1 MTRRND
7 PRPVP
12 AHATHALNEERV
24 DGEQVFA
31 GKLLDVRRDRVRLP
45 DGGEAVREYVVHPG
59 AVLVVPVRADE
70 RLVVERQ
77 FRYPLNRVFLEFPAG
92 KLDPGES
99 ALATGV
105 RELAEEAGYRA
116 TVWIRL
122 GVIHPVVAYS
132 TEAIDLYAARELTHV
147 GAKLDPGEF
156 LEIVDCTEADLYD
169 AIDEGRLTDGKS
181 IAALALHTRWASA
194 ATRSLRL
201 RVTGIVQGVGYREW
215 ALRTARA
222 AGIAGWMRNRADGS
236 VEAHVQ
242 GERAACDRFVDLCVR
257 GPRGAR
263 VDRIEVDR
271 EAIDP
276 ARTDFAVLATQ

>member
-1 MTRRND
+1 MNKGD
-7 PRPVP
+7 DRPAP
-12 AHATHALNEERV
+12 THATHALHEERLA
-24 DGEQVFA
+24 GERVFA

-59 AVLVVPVRADE
+59 AVLVVPVLGDG

-99 ALATGV
+99 ALRTGV

-116 TVWIRL
+116 TIWIRL

-132 TEAIDLYAARELTHV
+132 TEAIELYAARALTHV

-156 LEIVDCTEADLYD
+156 LEVVECTEAELYE

-181 IAALALHTRWASA
+181 VAALALYTRWRSASQ
-194 ATRSLRL
+194 RGIRL
-201 RVTGIVQGVGYREW
+201 RITGVVQGVGYREW
-215 ALRTARA
+215 AMRNAQA
-222 AGIAGWMRNRADGS
+222 AGIAGWVRNRSDGS

-242 GERAACDRFVDLCVR
+242 GDRGACDHFVDACREGPRVARVATIEVTRAAFDAAH
-257 GPRGAR
+257 G
-263 VDRIEVDR
+263 
-271 EAIDP
+271 
-276 ARTDFAVLATQ
+276 DFALLPSV